1 MNRLL
6 TLTLGVAL
14 GAGGIALTAACLPE
28 APPPAPAPVHPT
40 ITLVPCATEDAA
52 NCYWDAATMGNGA
65 GRSFVNI
72 DGTYYYP

>member
-28 APPPAPAPVHPT
+28 APAPAPVHPT